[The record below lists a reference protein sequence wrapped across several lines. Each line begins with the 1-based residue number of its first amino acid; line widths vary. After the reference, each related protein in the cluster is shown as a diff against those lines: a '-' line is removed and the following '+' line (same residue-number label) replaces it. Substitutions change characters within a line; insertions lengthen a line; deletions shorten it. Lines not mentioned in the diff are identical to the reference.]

1 MENKNGMFFTVI
13 VIFIITLFFMSYT
26 IYDLVEDRS
35 SVNKRIE
42 TLNNFVFSVEQ
53 DIPRYL
59 YIAGFRSIFL
69 IHEEIVATGNYIGS
83 VEDSF
88 EELFYNGSLNGVE
101 KDLMSGATFDYM
113 VDFFG
118 QFANKVNANI
128 SFGVPSVL
136 IDQQDP
142 WNIRIRLGIDMRVYD
157 QGGLVS
163 WNRSMVVDSFVPIDD
178 FEDPMYLIETGLVT
192 NTIIRSPYEV
202 FVVGADVSNLKSHVE
217 NSYYVAS
224 NSSPSFLDRLE
235 GVNAPNVNG
244 IESFVYL
251 PSLTAQG
258 VSTSDKSVIDYIY
271 FSSSNPPHF
280 SVTGMPSWFGIDNE
294 DGHVAKYGVGGLIS

>member
-1 MENKNGMFFTVI
+1 MFFTVI

-26 IYDLVEDRS
+26 IYDYVVDRS
-35 SVNKRIE
+35 PINKRVE

-59 YIAGFRSIFL
+59 YIAGFRTVFL

-88 EELFYNGSLNGVE
+88 DELFYNGSLNGAE
-101 KDLMSGATFDYM
+101 KDLMIGATFDDM
-113 VDFFG
+113 VDSFD
-118 QFANKVNANI
+118 QLANKVNANI
-128 SFGVPSVL
+128 SFGLLGVL

-142 WNIRIRLGIDMRVYD
+142 WNIRISLNVSMEVYD

-163 WNRSMVVDSFVPIDD
+163 WNKSMVVDSFVPIEN

-192 NTIIRSPYEV
+192 NVIVRSPYTG
-202 FVVGADVSNLKSHVE
+202 FVSGADVSNLSSHVE

-224 NSSPSFLDRLE
+224 DSAPSFLDRLE
-235 GVNAPNVNG
+235 GVNVADENG

-251 PSLTAQG
+251 PDLTAQS
-258 VSTSDKSVIDYIY
+258 VSTSDKSCVDYVY
-271 FSSSNPPHF
+271 FSGNNPVHF
-280 SVTGMPSWFGIDNE
+280 SVAGMPAWFGIDA
-294 DGHVAKYGVGGLIS
+294 DHVDDYGVGALVS

>member
-1 MENKNGMFFTVI
+1 MENKKGVFFTVM

-26 IYDLVEDRS
+26 LYDLVRDRS

-59 YIAGFRSIFL
+59 YIAGFRSVFL
-69 IHEEIVATGNYIGS
+69 VHEEIVASGDYIGS

-88 EELFYNGSLNGVE
+88 GELFYNGSLGGAN

-113 VDFFG
+113 VDSFG
-118 QFANKVNANI
+118 QFAGKVNANI

-142 WNIRIRLGIDMRVYD
+142 WNIRISLNLSMRVSD
-157 QGGLVS
+157 KGGLVS
-163 WNRSMVVDSFVPIDD
+163 WDKNMTIDSFVPIEG

-192 NTIIRSPYEV
+192 NTIVRSPYDV
-202 FVVGADVSNLKSHVE
+202 FIVGVDVGNLLSHVE

-224 NSSPSFLDRLE
+224 SSAPSFLDRLE
-235 GVNAPNVNG
+235 GRNVASENG

-251 PSLTAQG
+251 PGFMAQG
-258 VSTSDKSVIDYIY
+258 VSTSDKSCVDYVY
-271 FSSSNPPHF
+271 FSSNNPVHY
-280 SVTGMPSWFGIDNE
+280 SVAGMPSWFGIDE
-294 DGHVAKYGVGGLIS
+294 EHVDDYGLAGVIV